1 MPTEL
6 RKCDVK
12 NAPKCL
18 SVLAGPRQSCQDEP
32 MPPTQERDY
41 ERLATIARRRRAE
54 LGLALN
60 DVNAKAGGLSN
71 RTWQRVEKGLEIRE
85 TNYVKIDGLLKW
97 APGSC
102 LRVLD
107 GGDPIPVSDMADA
120 DAASVQKSP
129 VPQEVIDEQALET
142 IQLALIAT
150 AKGTTAEEIRRMSER
165 AVRDLRERG
174 LI

>member
-1 MPTEL
+1 MPSA
-6 RKCDVK
+6 D
-12 NAPKCL
+12 N
-18 SVLAGPRQSCQDEP
+18 
-32 MPPTQERDY
+32 RDY

-60 DVNAKAGGLSN
+60 DKNAKAGGLSN

-97 APGSC
+97 APGSS
-102 LRVLD
+102 LSVLE
-107 GGDPIPVSDMADA
+107 GGEPVLVSDMADA

-129 VPQEVIDEQALET
+129 IPQEVIDEEARGVV
-142 IQLALIAT
+142 QLALLAT
-150 AKGTTAEEIRRMSER
+150 TKGTTADEIREMSER
-165 AVRDLRERG
+165 VVRDLRERG

>member
-1 MPTEL
+1 MRDDL
-6 RKCDVK
+6 RKCGVEIG
-12 NAPKCL
+12 PKCPP
-18 SVLAGPRQSCQDEP
+18 VLAGPRQSCQDDG
-32 MPPTQERDY
+32 MPRADERDY

-60 DVNAKAGGLSN
+60 DTNAKAGGLSN

-102 LRVLD
+102 IAVLE
-107 GGDPIPVSDMADA
+107 GGTPTPALDMT
-120 DAASVQKSP
+120 DAAAPDVQKSP
-129 VPQEVIDEQALET
+129 LPKEVIDEEVRNT
-142 IQLALIAT
+142 VQLALIAT
-150 AKGTTAEEIRRMSER
+150 AKGTTAEEIRRMSEKV
-165 AVRDLRERG
+165 VRDLRERG

>member
-1 MPTEL
+1 
-6 RKCDVK
+6 
-12 NAPKCL
+12 
-18 SVLAGPRQSCQDEP
+18 
-32 MPPTQERDY
+32 MPPPENRDY
-41 ERLATIARRRRAE
+41 ERLATLARRRRAE

-85 TNYVKIDGLLKW
+85 TNYVKVDGLLKW

-102 LRVLD
+102 LTVLE
-107 GGDPIPVSDMADA
+107 GGDPTPVDDMKEP
-120 DAASVQKSP
+120 AASGVQKSAL
-129 VPQEVIDEQALET
+129 PQDVIDRQAIET

-150 AKGTTAEEIRRMSER
+150 AKGTSAEEIREMSER
-165 AVRDLRERG
+165 AVRDLKERG

>member
-1 MPTEL
+1 
-6 RKCDVK
+6 
-12 NAPKCL
+12 
-18 SVLAGPRQSCQDEP
+18 
-32 MPPTQERDY
+32 MPPADERAY
-41 ERLATIARRRRAE
+41 ERLATLARRRRAE

-85 TNYVKIDGLLKW
+85 TNYVKVDGLLKW

-102 LRVLD
+102 LNVLD
-107 GGDPIPVSDMADA
+107 GGDPTPVEEMKDPDA
-120 DAASVQKSP
+120 SGVQKSAL
-129 VPQEVIDEQALET
+129 PQDVIDKQAIET

-150 AKGTTAEEIRRMSER
+150 AQGTSAEEIRKMSER
-165 AVRDLRERG
+165 AVRDLKERG